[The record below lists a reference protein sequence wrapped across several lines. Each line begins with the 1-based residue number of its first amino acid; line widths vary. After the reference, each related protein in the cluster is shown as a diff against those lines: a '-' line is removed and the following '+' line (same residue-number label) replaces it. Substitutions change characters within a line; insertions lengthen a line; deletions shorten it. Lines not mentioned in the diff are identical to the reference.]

1 MARQK
6 KEKQELDL
14 ELYTRSG
21 KLRKRRR
28 KKSKEY
34 FDQTTEDAV
43 IEYITT
49 EDHVKKSI
57 LFNDKIDYA
66 IHKLAQNIIHT
77 FKFHYTD
84 LVNYT
89 ELEHEVVAFLL
100 QKIHLYDSKKGKA
113 YSYLGT
119 IAKRY
124 LIQYND
130 KNYKNKK
137 RRGEIEEISE
147 DKNIELVETQDNSDR
162 ELSLF
167 IDAYVNHVEKKID
180 WYFID
185 ESERDIVNVIL
196 DFFKKREGIDIFNK
210 QIFYLY
216 TREISGQNST
226 KITKVISKL
235 KFIFKRTMKE
245 YYIHGCL
252 KTDESDIYTK
262 RNL

>member
-34 FDQTTEDAV
+34 FDQGTEDAV
-43 IEYITT
+43 IAYITT
-49 EDHVKKSI
+49 EDHVKRSI

-84 LVNYT
+84 LVNFT

-100 QKIHLYDSKKGKA
+100 QKIHLYDPAKGKA

-137 RRGEIEEISE
+137 RKGELEEISE
-147 DKNIELVETQDNSDR
+147 DKNTDLVETQDNSDK
-162 ELSLF
+162 ELSVF
-167 IDAYVNHVEKKID
+167 IDAYVNHVEKKLE
-180 WYFID
+180 WYFI
-185 ESERDIVNVIL
+185 ETAEQDIAVVIL

-216 TREISGQNST
+216 TREITGQNST

-235 KFIFKRTMKE
+235 KFIFKRAMKE
-245 YYIHGCL
+245 YYIYGAL

-262 RNL
+262 RNF